1 MPRRRRKPAE
11 TDVPMIPPISEKELN
26 LFDIEVAVAA
36 TTMDVVTTILDRD
49 FRIFDLKLVSTEE

>member
-36 TTMDVVTTILDRD
+36 TTMDVVTTILDLD
-49 FRIFDLKLVSTEE
+49 FRIFDVILVSTEE